1 MDIVQPTGLR
11 PLTWRTELAI
21 ILEALV
27 AIGSVPMLPMLLIY
41 LFWKACCSKPEE
53 RWQRWRRFTA
63 MLAVYLFLMFIPTS
77 PRPWLMGSAFFRWWL
92 EYFSVKLVYQDG
104 QPLPPRQY
112 IYLFMPHG
120 LYPFSGACAS
130 IASMRDI
137 FPRMR
142 IAAASVSFRI
152 PVIRQLI
159 GWINTI
165 PVDSGSIRKALK
177 AGDSVGLFPGG
188 VAEMV
193 RTDGNQ
199 EKLLLRSRK
208 GFVRLAMEHGV
219 PIVPVY
225 VFGQSVLWS
234 QLPLPRIME
243 RLSRWLQAS
252 IILPYGRFGL
262 LVPQKKSLLYAIGA
276 PIQPGDNMNT
286 THDAVITAVQTLYD
300 TYKGRYGWEKRILQI
315 D

>member
-1 MDIVQPTGLR
+1 MQPCIDLR
-11 PLTWRTELAI
+11 AWPLNWRSEVAI

-27 AIGSVPMLPMLLIY
+27 AIGSVPMFPMMLIY
-41 LFWKACCSKPEE
+41 LFWKACRSKPEE
-53 RWQRWRRFTA
+53 RWRRWRHFMA
-63 MLAVYLFLMFIPTS
+63 LLAVYLFLMFIPTV

-92 EYFSVKLVYQDG
+92 EYFSIGLVYQG
-104 QPLPPRQY
+104 ARPLPDRQY

-142 IAAASVSFRI
+142 IAAAWVSFRI
-152 PVIRQLI
+152 PVIRQLM

-165 PVDSGSIRKALK
+165 PVDPSSIRKALK
-177 AGDSVGLFPGG
+177 GGDSIGLFPGG

-193 RTDGNQ
+193 RTDSNQ

-208 GFVRLAMEHGV
+208 GFVRLATEHGV

-234 QLPLPRIME
+234 QLPMPSLVE

-276 PIQPGDNMNT
+276 PIEPGDNINT
-286 THDAVITAVQTLYD
+286 THDAVISAVQTLYD
-300 TYKGRYGWEKRILQI
+300 TYKGLYGWENLALQI